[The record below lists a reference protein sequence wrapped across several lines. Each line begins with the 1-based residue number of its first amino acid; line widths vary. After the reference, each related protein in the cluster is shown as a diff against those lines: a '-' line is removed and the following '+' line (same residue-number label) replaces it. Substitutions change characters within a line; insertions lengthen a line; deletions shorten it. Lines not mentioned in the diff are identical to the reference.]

1 MRTAITIVGARTF
14 YLDLDILAQL
24 NLATLLP
31 FGSTGTG
38 YFSVGT
44 TTSLAFVPLYTAS
57 YNIDSNGKIIVVMI
71 SLTMFSN
78 NSANG
83 ESKFQVSGDGG
94 VTFVDVTNTIPTGL
108 DQARIGAGLWITE
121 VQPGTDVLKKL
132 QFRVMGRSTNGA
144 LATIN
149 VRDDSHIVFIFNKKI
164 I

>member
-1 MRTAITIVGARTF
+1 MGARTVS
-14 YLDLDILAQL
+14 LDLDILSQFHSA
-24 NLATLLP
+24 ALLP

-38 YFSVGT
+38 YFTVGT
-44 TTSLAFVPLYTAS
+44 TASAVFVPLYTAT
-57 YNIDSNGKIIVVMI
+57 YNIDTNGKIIVVMI
-71 SLTMFSN
+71 SLTMYSN

-121 VQPGTDVLKKL
+121 IQPGTDVLKKL

-144 LATIN
+144 PATIN
-149 VRDDSHIVFIFNKKI
+149 VRDDSHIEFILNKKI